1 MRLKSSSWKR
11 NGIIKAG
18 ANMNSI
24 FKSHFEKIDIND
36 GLRRFKGGNIGE
48 DDIKADRFGV
58 DVFEDGVAVDL
69 TGCTVS
75 AYFIRPS
82 QETSTITGTAKG
94 KQAYVN
100 LKEEC
105 YRYPGG
111 YTLALKLTYDGISR
125 TVAIFDGHVLQTKT
139 DSVIDNDHVIPS
151 LEEIYAA
158 IDEVEAATVAA
169 NAAALSIEN
178 MTVVADTLEPGKAAT
193 VAKGRNGDRGIQIR
207 FGIPKGDK
215 GTTFHNG
222 TAITGTSVTPTAY
235 ATGIENALVGDL
247 YANTGTDD
255 ANAGNIYECTTGGDA
270 STALW
275 VYKTNWRGVPGA
287 GSVSTVDGLQPG
299 GDGDVA
305 LHAVRTVSQSL
316 SASEKTQARK
326 NIGLDDSSI
335 ETIVHGVVDSDIDAL
350 ENKFQSG
357 ALSVAAE
364 AGVVSTQQVTFPTAF
379 ASTPA
384 VMVVLNSNATAVLN
398 GGSCAS
404 SGVSA
409 TGFTV
414 NVFRPTAGNVPVR
427 WLAFIP

>member
-235 ATGIENALVGDL
+235 ATGIENALAGDL

-255 ANAGNIYECTTGGDA
+255 ANAGNIYECTTGGNA

-305 LHAVRTVSQSL
+305 LHAVRTVAQTL
-316 SASEKTQARK
+316 SSSEKTQVQK
-326 NIGLDDSSI
+326 NIGLGSVL
-335 ETIVHGVVDSDIDAL
+335 TDIDAL
-350 ENKFQSG
+350 ESKFQTG
-357 ALSVAAE
+357 AVTVAAE
-364 AGVVSTQQVTFPTAF
+364 AGVVSTQEITFATPFTY
-379 ASTPA
+379 SPA
-384 VMVVLNSNATAVLN
+384 VVVCLNTNATAVLK
-398 GGSCAS
+398 GGNCAS
-404 SGVSA
+404 SGISQ
-409 TGFTV
+409 TGFTI
-414 NVFRPTAGNVPVR
+414 NVYRETAGNVPVR
-427 WLAFIP
+427 WFAFMP